1 MYHKG
6 YNRCHNGCAEDRGLN
21 TNHDGNDTR
30 TVQRRRD
37 VLLVLRREYQ
47 KAYARTEGVED
58 VDVSLAH
65 EEVLVQYDDAILSEV
80 KVKDTPAIRVHPSV
94 TRIRQKAIRAT
105 AG

>member
-1 MYHKG
+1 MIYDVSWR
-6 YNRCHNGCAEDRGLN
+6 YNRCHNGYEDRGIN

-65 EEVLVQYDDAILSEV
+65 EEVLVSTT
-80 KVKDTPAIRVHPSV
+80 TPF
-94 TRIRQKAIRAT
+94 
-105 AG
+105 